1 MKEYIKTIEKIGIVL
16 LIISLA
22 ISTLWGSV
30 HAFFPMILTVILLLI
45 AEGYKAI
52 HWNEYKKDNK
62 RNMYILLAIVVYM
75 IMHRIGG
82 I

>member
-1 MKEYIKTIEKIGIVL
+1 MKEYIKTIEKWGLVL
-16 LIISLA
+16 LIISFV

-30 HAFFPMILTVILLLI
+30 HAFFPMLFTIILLVI

-52 HWNEYKKDNK
+52 HWNQYPKDNK
-62 RNMYILLAIVVYM
+62 RNMYILLALVVFM
-75 IMHRIGG
+75 IMKTIGG